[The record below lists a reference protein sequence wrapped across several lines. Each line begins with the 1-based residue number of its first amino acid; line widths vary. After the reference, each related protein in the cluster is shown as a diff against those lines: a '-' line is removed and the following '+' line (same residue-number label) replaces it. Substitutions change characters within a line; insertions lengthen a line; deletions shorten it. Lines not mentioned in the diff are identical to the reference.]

1 VASERHLRAVRAL
14 IELWNSGDRELD
26 ALAPYLDPAIELE
39 SPFASVA
46 GEPYRGYAGIARWM
60 RDIDE
65 QFAEWSILPDH
76 ARQVEGRVIVI
87 GHVTARGRG
96 SEMKLEFPAATVCD
110 FAADDRVARLHIYSD
125 VQAALEAVGLECRP
139 RT

>member
-1 VASERHLRAVRAL
+1 MASERRLQAVRAL

-26 ALAPYLDPAIELE
+26 AFAVYLDPAIELE

-76 ARQVEGRVIVI
+76 VRHVESRVLVI

-96 SEMKLEFPAATVCD
+96 SEMKLE
-110 FAADDRVARLHIYSD
+110 
-125 VQAALEAVGLECRP
+125 
-139 RT
+139 